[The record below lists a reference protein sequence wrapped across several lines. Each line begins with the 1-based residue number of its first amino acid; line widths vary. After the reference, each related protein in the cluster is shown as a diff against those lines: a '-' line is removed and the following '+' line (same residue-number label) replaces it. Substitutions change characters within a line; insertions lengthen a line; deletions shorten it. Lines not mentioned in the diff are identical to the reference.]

1 MLEIVIASCND
12 GKIEEIKN
20 YSDHLNSK
28 INWLTYKQVEGFPEV
43 EETGSTFLENA
54 KIKASAIAEYTKKM
68 VIADDSGL
76 EVDWL
81 GGKPGIYSSRYA
93 GKSASDYDNR
103 KKLIQNLKD
112 APYSKRS
119 ARFICSLVLWDPKKG
134 MIFRTSGV
142 CEGRIGYTEKGTG
155 GFGYDPLFTPEGY
168 DRTMAQLQPDE
179 KNRISHR
186 GKALAALCRFIE
198 NF

>member
-134 MIFRTSGV
+134 MIFKTSGV

-186 GKALAALCRFIE
+186 GKALAAFCRFIE

>member
-134 MIFRTSGV
+134 MIFKTSGV

>member
-43 EETGSTFLENA
+43 EEAGSTFLENA

-134 MIFRTSGV
+134 MIFKTSGV

-186 GKALAALCRFIE
+186 GKALAAFCRFIE